1 MSRERII
8 KQQAR
13 ESLRG
18 NITALIAG
26 FLALAVMGVIIFDV
40 PVFAAYLLNLVDA
53 ESGEVT
59 GDSFLWYLLL
69 EFGALVLAAVFSPL
83 INGFFRLAADTA
95 VKGGC
100 EINSFFY
107 FFSSPRRYFRTL
119 AVNMGLCALYSL
131 LTAPLA
137 IAGRLL
143 GGVLPAPAITAVLV
157 IWQIFVYIFFIHYPL
172 AAYAIND
179 SRPAYYYVFGFIG
192 FSFRCSGALIKLIFS
207 MLGWIALCFFIIPTL
222 YVVPYLAVTLMN
234 SARWL
239 FAMNNKI

>member
-83 INGFFRLAADTA
+83 INA

-143 GGVLPAPAITAVLV
+143 GGVLPEPAITAVLV

-207 MLGWIALCFFIIPTL
+207 MLGW
-222 YVVPYLAVTLMN
+222 MN

>member
-83 INGFFRLAADTA
+83 INGLAA
-95 VKGGC
+95 
-100 EINSFFY
+100 
-107 FFSSPRRYFRTL
+107 R
-119 AVNMGLCALYSL
+119 
-131 LTAPLA
+131 
-137 IAGRLL
+137 
-143 GGVLPAPAITAVLV
+143 
-157 IWQIFVYIFFIHYPL
+157 
-172 AAYAIND
+172 
-179 SRPAYYYVFGFIG
+179 
-192 FSFRCSGALIKLIFS
+192 
-207 MLGWIALCFFIIPTL
+207 
-222 YVVPYLAVTLMN
+222 
-234 SARWL
+234 
-239 FAMNNKI
+239 

>member
-59 GDSFLWYLLL
+59 GDNFLWYLLL

-143 GGVLPAPAITAVLV
+143 GDLRIYLLYPLSARGVRHKRQPSGVLLCIRFYR
-157 IWQIFVYIFFIHYPL
+157 IFIPL
-172 AAYAIND
+172 QRSADKADFQHARLDRALLFHHTYFVCGSV
-179 SRPAYYYVFGFIG
+179 SRRDADEF
-192 FSFRCSGALIKLIFS
+192 GAL
-207 MLGWIALCFFIIPTL
+207 ALCDE
-222 YVVPYLAVTLMN
+222 
-234 SARWL
+234 
-239 FAMNNKI
+239 

>member
-1 MSRERII
+1 
-8 KQQAR
+8 
-13 ESLRG
+13 
-18 NITALIAG
+18 
-26 FLALAVMGVIIFDV
+26 
-40 PVFAAYLLNLVDA
+40 
-53 ESGEVT
+53 
-59 GDSFLWYLLL
+59 LWYLLL

-137 IAGRLL
+137 VAGRLL
-143 GGVLPAPAITAVLV
+143 GDVLPAPAITAVLV

-179 SRPAYYYVFGFIG
+179 SRQAYYYVFGFIG
-192 FSFRCSGALIKLIFS
+192 FSFRYSGALIKLIFS

>member
-107 FFSSPRRYFRTL
+107 FFSSPRRYFRTI

-192 FSFRCSGALIKLIFS
+192 FSFRYSGALIKLIFS
-207 MLGWIALCFFIIPTL
+207 MLGWIALFFLPLPRIET
-222 YVVPYLAVTLMN
+222 A
-234 SARWL
+234 
-239 FAMNNKI
+239 

>member
-26 FLALAVMGVIIFDV
+26 FLALAVMGVM
-40 PVFAAYLLNLVDA
+40 
-53 ESGEVT
+53 SGEVT

-143 GGVLPAPAITAVLV
+143 GDVLPAPAITAVLV

-179 SRPAYYYVFGFIG
+179 SRQAYYYVFGFIG
-192 FSFRCSGALIKLIFS
+192 FSFRYSGALIKLIFS

>member
-143 GGVLPAPAITAVLV
+143 GVYLLYPLSARVVRHKRQPSGVLLCIRFYR
-157 IWQIFVYIFFIHYPL
+157 IFIPL
-172 AAYAIND
+172 QRSADKADFQHARLDRALLLHHTYFVCGSV
-179 SRPAYYYVFGFIG
+179 SRRDAHEF
-192 FSFRCSGALIKLIFS
+192 GAL
-207 MLGWIALCFFIIPTL
+207 ALCDE
-222 YVVPYLAVTLMN
+222 
-234 SARWL
+234 
-239 FAMNNKI
+239 

>member
-143 GGVLPAPAITAVLV
+143 GGRRSACTCDHRGACDMADLRIYLL
-157 IWQIFVYIFFIHYPL
+157 YPL
-172 AAYAIND
+172 SARGVRHKRQPSGVLLCIRFYRIFIPLQRSADKADFQHARLDRALLLHHTYFVCGSV
-179 SRPAYYYVFGFIG
+179 SRRDADEF
-192 FSFRCSGALIKLIFS
+192 GAL
-207 MLGWIALCFFIIPTL
+207 ALCDE
-222 YVVPYLAVTLMN
+222 
-234 SARWL
+234 
-239 FAMNNKI
+239 

>member
-83 INGFFRLAADTA
+83 INGFSSGSPQTPPSRAA
-95 VKGGC
+95 
-100 EINSFFY
+100 
-107 FFSSPRRYFRTL
+107 
-119 AVNMGLCALYSL
+119 
-131 LTAPLA
+131 
-137 IAGRLL
+137 
-143 GGVLPAPAITAVLV
+143 
-157 IWQIFVYIFFIHYPL
+157 
-172 AAYAIND
+172 
-179 SRPAYYYVFGFIG
+179 
-192 FSFRCSGALIKLIFS
+192 
-207 MLGWIALCFFIIPTL
+207 
-222 YVVPYLAVTLMN
+222 
-234 SARWL
+234 AR
-239 FAMNNKI
+239 

>member
-83 INGFFRLAADTA
+83 INGF
-95 VKGGC
+95 
-100 EINSFFY
+100 
-107 FFSSPRRYFRTL
+107 PRRYFRTL

-143 GGVLPAPAITAVLV
+143 GDVLPAPAITAVLV

-179 SRPAYYYVFGFIG
+179 SRQAYYYVFGFIG
-192 FSFRCSGALIKLIFS
+192 FSFRYSGALIKLIFSMLGWIALWIFS